1 MHATPAH
8 QLLPF
13 PHPSFAPL
21 LSPWSYM
28 TQISLPLTHMYSQTW
43 RSFVPKH
50 FSVCSLRTSS
60 SCHITTEKF
69 SKLGNLAS
77 IWCYYLIQNPYSTL
91 SRRPHNLVHSRFA
104 FCSLRSEVQLPG
116 SPHLGQSLSLIRFT
130 AMTSFKRMGSYLIRC
145 SMRVCLMLSH
155 NYTQILHFL
164 IRTAWE
170 WFCALAR
177 GS

>member
-77 IWCYYLIQNPYSTL
+77 IWCYHLIQNPYSTL
-91 SRRPHNLVHSRFA
+91 SRRPHNVVPSRFA

-116 SPHLGQSLSLIRFT
+116 SPSSRSEPLTFMIHCFDILQEDG
-130 AMTSFKRMGSYLIRC
+130 K
-145 SMRVCLMLSH
+145 LSH
-155 NYTQILHFL
+155 KMLNAGLSDAFP
-164 IRTAWE
+164 
-170 WFCALAR
+170 
-177 GS
+177 